1 MGVPYRHRACQPL
14 SAAPAAGFSSTRLP
28 GITSPW
34 IQSAGAP
41 HAHGIASHTPHP
53 HSCHHR
59 CIEALGLHALV
70 CDGSIRQRH
79 TLSTMAVPEL
89 SEAARSHYE
98 AALAKHAPS
107 TEFRTGNA
115 RVTAW
120 LHEDPP
126 SQERLANVRVFYC
139 DGTVWR
145 CCCGQSGSLAC
156 LLTVDS
162 RRNSRSEAHSSH
174 AD

>member
-1 MGVPYRHRACQPL
+1 MLVPR
-14 SAAPAAGFSSTRLP
+14 T
-28 GITSPW
+28 
-34 IQSAGAP
+34 
-41 HAHGIASHTPHP
+41 HTPHP

-145 CCCGQSGSLAC
+145 CCCGAQLARTPRSGGTVLLSC
-156 LLTVDS
+156 LSAVRPLG
-162 RRNSRSEAHSSH
+162 
-174 AD
+174 